1 MTFFSEVA
9 PVVDWKRKSV
19 RVRGCQLP
27 VQCFGSADVHTN
39 SFSGLEVEPGVD
51 THDDVSGPVVASDD
65 VAVVRGCGCAHK
77 DSDCGERL

>member
-1 MTFFSEVA
+1 M
-9 PVVDWKRKSV
+9 
-19 RVRGCQLP
+19 P